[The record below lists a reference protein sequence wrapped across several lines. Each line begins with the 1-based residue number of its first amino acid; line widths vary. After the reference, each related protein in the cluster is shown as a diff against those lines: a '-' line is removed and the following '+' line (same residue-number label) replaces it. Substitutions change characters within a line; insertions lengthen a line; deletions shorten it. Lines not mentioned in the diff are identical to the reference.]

1 MDARYCKKCGE
12 LLNGLSRTCPVC
24 GATQEDADT
33 TRQAASLNP
42 THTRQRDCAHEGHV
56 AGASQSVSFPEA
68 MKLFFAR
75 YADFKGRSR
84 RSEYWWAVLGIG
96 ILGSVIGEVLPD
108 LAWIWTLAVL
118 IPGLALCVRRLHDTG
133 RSGWYYLFIL
143 LPVVG
148 QILLLI
154 WFCGDSTGTNR
165 WGPNPKA

>member
-12 LLNGLSRTCPVC
+12 MLTGFSRTCPVC

-42 THTRQRDCAHEGHV
+42 THTRQQDCAHEGHV
-56 AGASQSVSFPEA
+56 ADSSKSVSFPEA
-68 MKLFFAR
+68 MKLFFVR

-84 RSEYWWAVLGIG
+84 RSEYWWAALGIG
-96 ILGSVIGEVLPD
+96 ILGSVIGSVLPD
-108 LAWIWTLAVL
+108 LSWIWTLAVL

-143 LPVVG
+143 IPLVG
-148 QILLLI
+148 HILLLI